1 MTIMAYRVYT
11 ASLDIG
17 VYRNCRYSRVSR
29 FTKIRLSH
37 DIIASKI
44 KEKAMSWE
52 LESIETLLKEV
63 DDFVVTR
70 EENCLL
76 IANQDGIDAWLAI
89 SGEQILVESLL
100 FAASEVKDK
109 PALDHEILSSHM
121 VFPLTTVGISTINGE
136 EYYTAFGA
144 LSAQSKAESIVIEV
158 ETLFQNVAS
167 FLDAYE
173 THLN

>member
-1 MTIMAYRVYT
+1 
-11 ASLDIG
+11 
-17 VYRNCRYSRVSR
+17 
-29 FTKIRLSH
+29 
-37 DIIASKI
+37 
-44 KEKAMSWE
+44 MSWD
-52 LESIETLLKEV
+52 LDSIESLLNKHE
-63 DDFVVTR
+63 DFVVTR

-100 FAASEVKDK
+100 FSASQVADK
-109 PALDHEILSSHM
+109 AALDHEILSTHM
-121 VFPLTTVGISTINGE
+121 IFPLTTVGITHIGDE
-136 EYYTAFGA
+136 EYYSAFGA

-173 THLN
+173 THLK

>member
-1 MTIMAYRVYT
+1 
-11 ASLDIG
+11 
-17 VYRNCRYSRVSR
+17 
-29 FTKIRLSH
+29 
-37 DIIASKI
+37 
-44 KEKAMSWE
+44 MSWDLDK
-52 LESIETLLKEV
+52 LESLLKEY
-63 DDFVVTR
+63 DDYVVTR
-70 EENCLL
+70 EEGCLL

-100 FAASEVKDK
+100 FSASQVADK
-109 PALDHEILSSHM
+109 AALDHEILSTHM

-144 LSAQSKAESIVIEV
+144 LSAHSKAESIIIEV

-173 THLN
+173 THLK